1 VKSDATSKEEQSVE
15 KLFVT
20 AEPYPWPYDGALRA
34 DNTALLVVDM
44 QIDFCG
50 AGGFID
56 RQGCDI
62 SLTRAAIE
70 PTKRVLAAMRKLG
83 FHILHTR
90 EGHRPD
96 LSDLS
101 ANKQWRSRQLG
112 VGIGDPGPCG
122 RFLIRG
128 EPGWAIIPELAP
140 LPGEPI
146 IDKAGKGA
154 FFATDLDLILRG
166 RGIGNIV
173 MAGITTDVCVH
184 STMREAN
191 DRGYEC
197 LLLGDCCGAT
207 VKENHEA
214 ALRTIQIGGGIFGA
228 VSDSQRLLDTLSQV
242 AKLSA
247 TPGP

>member
-1 VKSDATSKEEQSVE
+1 ME
-15 KLFVT
+15 KRFVP
-20 AEPYPWPYDGALRA
+20 AEPYPWPYNGALRA

-56 RQGCDI
+56 LQGCDI

-70 PTKRVLAAMRKLG
+70 PTQRVLAAMRKFG
-83 FHILHTR
+83 FYILHTR
-90 EGHRPD
+90 EGHRSD
-96 LSDLS
+96 LSDLP

-140 LPGEPI
+140 QPGEPI

-154 FFATDLDLILRG
+154 FFATDLDLILHG
-166 RGIGNIV
+166 RGIQNIV
-173 MAGITTDVCVH
+173 LAGITTDVCVH

-214 ALRTIQIGGGIFGA
+214 ALRTIQIGGGIFGV
-228 VSDSQRLLDTLSQV
+228 VSDSQRLLVVLQSTFS
-242 AKLSA
+242 
-247 TPGP
+247 